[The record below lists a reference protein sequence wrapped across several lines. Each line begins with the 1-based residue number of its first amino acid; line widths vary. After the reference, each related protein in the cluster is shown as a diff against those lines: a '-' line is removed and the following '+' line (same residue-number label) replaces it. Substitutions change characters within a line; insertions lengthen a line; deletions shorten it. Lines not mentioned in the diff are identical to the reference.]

1 MSDWHAIVI
10 DGGEAAV
17 RGFVAGFLG
26 GRAADPSRI
35 LVGKDVGVAPE
46 TFGERVRALL
56 TGGSHHLVLVPNELV
71 AALADALD
79 RGGAMAGLKLAEHHR
94 VAGASFG
101 FSIETYARDVGTA
114 VHTLLD
120 APLPGVE
127 VADRSEAWESHPDD
141 QGVELYAPGHPYG
154 YHARGR
160 IRGPIEAVVTTR
172 RRFADIEAVH
182 LEPLHLEPVGRGS
195 S

>member
-26 GRAADPSRI
+26 DRGADPSRI
-35 LVGKDVGVAPE
+35 LVGKDVGVEPE
-46 TFGERVRALL
+46 TFGERVRTLL
-56 TGGSHHLVLVPNELV
+56 TGGRHHLVLVPDDLV

-79 RGGAMAGLKLAEHHR
+79 RGGATVRLRLAEHHR
-94 VAGASFG
+94 VAAASFG

-114 VHTLLD
+114 VHALLD

-127 VADRSEAWESHPDD
+127 VADRSEAWESHPDE
-141 QGVELYAPGHPYG
+141 QGIELYAPGHPYG

-160 IRGPIEAVVTTR
+160 IRGALDAVVATR
-172 RRFADIEAVH
+172 RRFAEIEAVH
-182 LEPLHLEPVGRGS
+182 LEPLHLEPLAKGT
-195 S
+195 